1 MDSPVAAIEDSA
13 IMGMEELA
21 A

>member
-1 MDSPVAAIEDSA
+1 MEDWA

>member
-13 IMGMEELA
+13 IIGMEELA